1 MATLK
6 TKATKAS
13 VSAFIAAVDNDT
25 RRSDA
30 KLLLELMKGI
40 TGWKPKM
47 WGPTIIGFGAYHYT
61 YATGHSGSIC
71 ALGFSPRDASLVIY
85 AADFPDKADLLK
97 KLGKHKTGKG
107 CLYINKLADVDPGV
121 LREILEKGLAQLR
134 KDWPVT
140 SS

>member
-6 TKATKAS
+6 TKATGAS
-13 VSAFIAAVDNDT
+13 VAAFIAAVDNDT
-25 RRSDA
+25 RRTDA
-30 KLLLELMKGI
+30 KALLKLMKEI

-71 ALGFSPRDASLVIY
+71 ALGFSPRAASLVVY
-85 AADFPDKADLLK
+85 SAEFPGKAGLLK
-97 KLGKHKTGKG
+97 KLGKYKSGKQ
-107 CLYINKLADVDPGV
+107 CLYINKLADVDLGV
-121 LREILEKGLAQLR
+121 LRQILGQGLAQLR

-140 SS
+140 AS

>member
-6 TKATKAS
+6 TKATAAS

-25 RRSDA
+25 RRADA
-30 KLLLELMKGI
+30 KELLKLMKDI

-47 WGPTIIGFGAYHYT
+47 WGPTIIGLGAYHYT
-61 YATGHSGSIC
+61 YASGHSGSIC

-85 AADFPDKADLLK
+85 AAEFPGKADLLK
-97 KLGKHKTGKG
+97 KLGKHKTGKS
-107 CLYINKLADVDPGV
+107 CLYINRLADVDLGV
-121 LREILEKGLAQLR
+121 LRQILEQGLAQLR

-140 SS
+140 AS